1 MGRAAPHGGNRAR
14 HSGYYMEK
22 GSYVKDI
29 GPASEVRG
37 LFVVSQAAQGQSRNG
52 PYWRLTLADASG
64 SLEAK
69 IWHPLSAEFSEVPV
83 GSVVWVE
90 GRAGLYRDQIQLTV
104 EQMRPLAGE
113 ESATVDQ
120 AALMPASPF
129 SLDEMLDELLA
140 LCKEEFRHAP
150 WRKLALSVLNN
161 QELREAFRVC
171 PAAKGVHHAY
181 VGGLLEHTLSVFRL
195 CRRIADQY
203 PQLDRQTL
211 LAGAL
216 FHDFGKI
223 REFSGGLANDY
234 TDEGRLLGHL
244 MLGVEMLAPHLA
256 KSGLGEGL
264 QRHLKH
270 LILSH
275 HGELQFGA
283 VRPPHTAE
291 AMALHYADNLDAK
304 MAQCRSLFGQLAEEG
319 QDWTPWQATL
329 GRPLYR
335 AARTPEAPAPSQTA
349 SAGGRKKAVREECL
363 SLLKV

>member
-1 MGRAAPHGGNRAR
+1 
-14 HSGYYMEK
+14 MEK
-22 GSYVKDI
+22 GCYVKDI
-29 GPASEVRG
+29 SPGSEIQG

-69 IWHPLSAEFSEVPV
+69 IWHPLSAEFSDIPA
-83 GSVVWVE
+83 GALVWTE
-90 GRAGLYRDQIQLTV
+90 GRAGVYRDQTQLTL
-104 EQMRPLAGE
+104 EQLRLLTPE
-113 ESATVDQ
+113 ECAAADQ
-120 AALMPASPF
+120 AELMPASPYP
-129 SLDEMLDELLA
+129 LDGMLDELLD
-140 LCKEEFRHAP
+140 LIKEEFRYAP
-150 WRKLALSVLNN
+150 WRKLALSVFNN
-161 QELREAFRVC
+161 QELRAAFRVC

-181 VGGLLEHTLSVFRL
+181 VGGLLEHTLSVFKL
-195 CRRIADQY
+195 CRRIADHY
-203 PQLDRQTL
+203 PELDRQTL

-223 REFSGGLANDY
+223 REFSGGIANDY

-244 MLGVEMLAPHLA
+244 ELGIEMLAPHLA
-256 KSGLGEGL
+256 KSGLEEPL

-283 VRPPHTAE
+283 VRVPHTAE
-291 AMALHYADNLDAK
+291 ALALHYADNLDAK
-304 MAQCRSLFGQLAEEG
+304 MAQCRNLFEQLGDAA

-329 GRPLYR
+329 GRPLHR
-335 AARTPEAPAPSQTA
+335 AARTPETAVAPA
-349 SAGGRKKAVREECL
+349 GRKKAVREQCL